1 MFLWIN
7 LTSSTSPIYSCQSM
21 SFCSYVRFSLKDI
34 PSSSAPSM
42 ESSRYSTDDNSKS
55 SGKLS
60 ATTLKFAPDI
70 SSKRYPTIGNGWSP
84 KSNSS
89 ASAGTIISIS
99 SNCTLACSLSEA
111 SSSLLLFS
119 LSLLL
124 LLFTSLSLLSSLLLS
139 LLVSLLLFSLT
150 STLLLLSLLSL
161 LLSSLLHPT
170 KTSIIDKSTVKN
182 IFLCKEILLFYKLIK
197 SYV

>member
-34 PSSSAPSM
+34 PSSSAPSV
-42 ESSRYSTDDNSKS
+42 EISRYSSNDNSKS

-84 KSNSS
+84 KSNSTV
-89 ASAGTIISIS
+89 SAGIFISNPSI
-99 SNCTLACSLSEA
+99 CTLPRSPSQA
-111 SSSLLLFS
+111 SSSLLLY
-119 LSLLL
+119 SLLL
-124 LLFTSLSLLSSLLLS
+124 LLFTSLSLFTLLLLLSSLLLS
-139 LLVSLLLFSLT
+139 LLLFSLT
-150 STLLLLSLLSL
+150 SVLLLSLLSLMLL

-182 IFLCKEILLFYKLIK
+182 IFLCKEILLFC
-197 SYV
+197 